1 MSQENVEI
9 IRDGL
14 SALNAWS
21 ASGGGDLHE
30 LLCELLHQDV
40 EWHDQSELPGA
51 SVHYGVREVEQHL
64 VAAREALDYEATE
77 LVELLDAGQAVL
89 AHYRLRA
96 RGRAS
101 GARVERETF
110 YVYLFRDAKV
120 ERVEIFGSRR
130 EALQAV
136 GLE

>member
-1 MSQENVEI
+1 MSQENVKI

-14 SALNAWS
+14 TGLNAWS
-21 ASGGGDLHE
+21 ASAGGDVHE
-30 LLCELLHQDV
+30 LLCKLLHQDV

-51 SVHYGVREVEQHL
+51 SVHYGVGEVEQHL

-77 LVELLDAGQAVL
+77 LVELLDAGPAVL

-101 GARVERETF
+101 GARVERESF
-110 YVYLFRDAKV
+110 YVYRFRDAKI
-120 ERVEIFGSRR
+120 ERVEIFGSRS